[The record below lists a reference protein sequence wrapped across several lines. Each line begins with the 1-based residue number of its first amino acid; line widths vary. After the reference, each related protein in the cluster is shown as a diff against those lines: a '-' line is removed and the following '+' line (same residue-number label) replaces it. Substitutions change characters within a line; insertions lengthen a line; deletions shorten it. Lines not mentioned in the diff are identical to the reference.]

1 MTTTDMIEIEV
12 QIHQR
17 AEGAIWVST
26 TGDLRDAVQL
36 PRSSVRIEK
45 TGGSL
50 AILTIGEDMAIAKGL
65 V

>member
-1 MTTTDMIEIEV
+1 MTTTDIIEIEV

-17 AEGAIWVST
+17 EQGAILVST
-26 TGDLRDAVQL
+26 TGDLRDAVKL

-50 AILTIGEDMAIAKGL
+50 AILTISEDMAIEKGL